1 MCDNCSEI
9 ENREIS
15 EHDIA
20 VMALSIVGGLIE
32 NYCENNYC
40 DPTMYNALELA
51 SKLAKKLGEVELAER
66 ITTVMIHAGE
76 TINALI
82 DEHEMPISKESWS

>member
-1 MCDNCSEI
+1 MCDNCSNI
-9 ENREIS
+9 ENIEVS

-40 DPTMYNALELA
+40 DPTMYNALEIA
-51 SKLAKKLGEVELAER
+51 EKLAMKLGEIGLAER
-66 ITTVMIHAGE
+66 ITTVKMYAGE
-76 TINALI
+76 TINTII
-82 DEHEMPISKESWS
+82 DDNNLPISKESWS